1 MYSLEGF
8 FKERIAVLNGVRPE
22 EITPDYIEKRRAEL
36 YQQPGYRIEFPT
48 NYGGYNTIGLR
59 TPTPL
64 ELDEMARGAG
74 RFLGLD

>member
-1 MYSLEGF
+1 MHSLERF
-8 FKERIAVLNGVRPE
+8 FKERIAALNGVRPE

-48 NYGGYNTIGLR
+48 NYGGYNTIGLY

-64 ELDEMARGAG
+64 ELQKMAGEAG